1 MAVVAARGW
10 KGEVNLRSVL
20 GLAWVEERGDMRCV
34 RVEEGLVPAPHAP
47 CRELLGMGQAGAAGG
62 RCGSWWGIMAA
73 DEAASL
79 ADVGHSPA
87 A

>member
-34 RVEEGLVPAPHAP
+34 RVEEGLVPAPHVVN
-47 CRELLGMGQAGAAGG
+47 CWEWGKQVRRVGGVGAGG
-62 RCGSWWGIMAA
+62 VSWPPTRLPHWQMLGTRLPL
-73 DEAASL
+73 ER
-79 ADVGHSPA
+79 
-87 A
+87 